1 MNKSFT
7 FGCGQGATKA
17 MIHCIENG
25 TLDRDECCVVNS
37 TVKDIPQGYQH
48 DAIIISPDQE
58 AGCGKERNYAK
69 SLMLAY
75 LRQNPNAIE
84 ARIPSD
90 AKYVNILTT
99 TEGASGSGA
108 SVVLARWIA
117 TQIGLPVLITLI
129 CGFETDIR
137 GLQNTIEY
145 FKDLEG
151 VGYVIR
157 TVSNKKFLEKT
168 NNTFVAEKMA
178 NEDISTGIK
187 VINAFDIVD
196 SEQNIDDTDHFKLI
210 TNPGMMFATE
220 VTFDKKLKN
229 PNQFDQI
236 VCDAID
242 YSSSL
247 DFAPS
252 ATKVG
257 IFMNISDDNL
267 SVIDTSFTALKKK
280 LCGATIEEFFIHRQ
294 YVTSEPEFVRII
306 ASGMNLPKDELVDI
320 YNKYQKNLTTESS
333 KEDDFFGAIKDMKT
347 KSHEEVSKVD
357 EKDNDFFA
365 NFDMDSLAATN
376 PLAAKKRRV
385 SFSTNSSN
393 PTAGNEVS
401 SQPVIKGEYDHPVS
415 SDTYK
420 KKPGFTAK
428 KTGNEQPYSEDTI
441 KGY

>member
-25 TLDRDECCVVNS
+25 TLNRDECCVVNS
-37 TVKDIPQGYQH
+37 TVKDIPENYQR

-75 LRQNPNAIE
+75 LKQNPNAIE
-84 ARIPSD
+84 ARIPQN

-108 SVVLARWIA
+108 SVILARWIA
-117 TQIGLPVLITLI
+117 TRIQLPVIITLI
-129 CGFETDIR
+129 CGFETDTR

-151 VGYVIR
+151 VDYVVR

-229 PNQFDQI
+229 SNQFDQI
-236 VCDAID
+236 VSDAID

-247 DFAPS
+247 DFTPS

-267 SVIDTSFTALKKK
+267 SVIDTNFTTLKKK
-280 LCGATIEEFFIHRQ
+280 LCGNTIDEFFIHRQ
-294 YVTSEPEFVRII
+294 YIADKPEFVRII

-320 YNKYQKNLTTESS
+320 YNKYKKNLNTENS

-347 KSHEEVSKVD
+347 NVI
-357 EKDNDFFA
+357 KDNKNEIPEDKDDDFFA
-365 NFDMDSLAATN
+365 GFNMEELEASSPMN
-376 PLAAKKRRV
+376 RGRRRA
-385 SFSTNSSN
+385 SFST
-393 PTAGNEVS
+393 GNKENTTNQTTTQS
-401 SQPVIKGEYDHPVS
+401 PIQ

-420 KKPGFTAK
+420 KPNNNNKFVAK
-428 KTGNEQPYSEDTI
+428 KSSSNEIPYSEDSI
-441 KGY
+441 KGF

>member
-25 TLDRDECCVVNS
+25 TLNRDECCVVNS
-37 TVKDIPQGYQH
+37 TVKDIPENYQR

-75 LRQNPNAIE
+75 LKQNPNAIE
-84 ARIPSD
+84 ARIPQN

-108 SVVLARWIA
+108 SVILARWIA
-117 TQIGLPVLITLI
+117 TRIQLPVIITLI
-129 CGFETDIR
+129 CGFETDTR

-151 VGYVIR
+151 VDYVVR

-229 PNQFDQI
+229 SNQFDQI
-236 VCDAID
+236 VSDAID

-247 DFAPS
+247 DFTPS

-267 SVIDTSFTALKKK
+267 SVIDTNFTSLKKK
-280 LCGATIEEFFIHRQ
+280 LCGNTIDEFFIHRQ
-294 YVTSEPEFVRII
+294 YIADKPEFVRII

-320 YNKYQKNLTTESS
+320 YSKYKKNLNTENS

-347 KSHEEVSKVD
+347 NVI
-357 EKDNDFFA
+357 KDNKNEIPEDKDDDFFA
-365 NFDMDSLAATN
+365 GFNMEELEASSPMN
-376 PLAAKKRRV
+376 RGRRRA
-385 SFSTNSSN
+385 SFST
-393 PTAGNEVS
+393 GNKENTTNQTTTQS
-401 SQPVIKGEYDHPVS
+401 PIQ

-420 KKPGFTAK
+420 KPNNNNKFVAK
-428 KTGNEQPYSEDTI
+428 KSSSNEIPYSEDSI
-441 KGY
+441 KGF

>member
-25 TLDRDECCVVNS
+25 TLNRDECCVVNS
-37 TVKDIPQGYQH
+37 TVKDIPENYQR

-75 LRQNPNAIE
+75 LKQNPNAIE
-84 ARIPSD
+84 ARIPQS

-108 SVVLARWIA
+108 SVILARWIA
-117 TQIGLPVLITLI
+117 TRIQLPVIITLI
-129 CGFETDIR
+129 CGFETDTR

-151 VGYVIR
+151 VDYVVR

-229 PNQFDQI
+229 SNQFDQI
-236 VCDAID
+236 VSDAID

-247 DFAPS
+247 DFTPS

-267 SVIDTSFTALKKK
+267 SVIDTNFTSLKKK
-280 LCGATIEEFFIHRQ
+280 LCGNTIDEFFIHRQ
-294 YVTSEPEFVRII
+294 YIADKPEFVRII

-320 YNKYQKNLTTESS
+320 YNKYKKNLNTENS

-347 KSHEEVSKVD
+347 NVI
-357 EKDNDFFA
+357 KDNKNEIPEDKDDDFFA
-365 NFDMDSLAATN
+365 GFNMEELEASSPMN
-376 PLAAKKRRV
+376 RGRRRA
-385 SFSTNSSN
+385 SFST
-393 PTAGNEVS
+393 GNKENTTN
-401 SQPVIKGEYDHPVS
+401 QATTQTPIQ

-420 KKPGFTAK
+420 KPNSNNKFVAK
-428 KTGNEQPYSEDTI
+428 KSSSNEIPYSEDSI
-441 KGY
+441 KGF

>member
-25 TLDRDECCVVNS
+25 TLNRDECCVVNS
-37 TVKDIPQGYQH
+37 TVKDIPENYQR

-75 LRQNPNAIE
+75 LKQNPNAIE
-84 ARIPSD
+84 ARIPQN

-108 SVVLARWIA
+108 SVILARWIA
-117 TQIGLPVLITLI
+117 TRIQLPVIITLI
-129 CGFETDIR
+129 CGFETDTR

-151 VGYVIR
+151 VDYVVR

-229 PNQFDQI
+229 SNQFDQI
-236 VCDAID
+236 VSDAID

-247 DFAPS
+247 DFTPS

-267 SVIDTSFTALKKK
+267 SVIDTNFTSLKKK
-280 LCGATIEEFFIHRQ
+280 LCGNTIDEFFIHRQ
-294 YVTSEPEFVRII
+294 YIADKPEFVRII

-320 YNKYQKNLTTESS
+320 YNKYKKNLNIENS

-347 KSHEEVSKVD
+347 NVI
-357 EKDNDFFA
+357 KDNKNEIPEDKDDDFFA
-365 NFDMDSLAATN
+365 GFNMEELEASSPMN
-376 PLAAKKRRV
+376 RGRRRA
-385 SFSTNSSN
+385 SFSTGNKEN
-393 PTAGNEVS
+393 TTNQTTAQS
-401 SQPVIKGEYDHPVS
+401 PIQ

-420 KKPGFTAK
+420 KPNNNNKFVAK
-428 KTGNEQPYSEDTI
+428 KSSSNEIPYSEDSI
-441 KGY
+441 KGF